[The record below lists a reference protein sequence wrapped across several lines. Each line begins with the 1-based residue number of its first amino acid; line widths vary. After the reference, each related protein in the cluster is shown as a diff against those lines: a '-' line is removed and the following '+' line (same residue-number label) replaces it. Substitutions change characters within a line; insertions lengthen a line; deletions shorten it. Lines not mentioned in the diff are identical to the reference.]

1 MECSTGSQDE
11 ISQFAHGKNKRLY
24 SNIQIAQCVQSITTE
39 KGDPGY
45 IIQIP
50 MVARYVSGLGKEISQ
65 VDIDVGKRV
74 AVTPESYTIVVCF
87 HRTHII
93 PLCIESIRSVN
104 RCFRLDDGS

>member
-1 MECSTGSQDE
+1 MRHC
-11 ISQFAHGKNKRLY
+11 

-87 HRTHII
+87 LRTQII
-93 PLCIESIRSVN
+93 PLCIESVRSVH
-104 RCFRLDDGS
+104 RCFRLDDGSR